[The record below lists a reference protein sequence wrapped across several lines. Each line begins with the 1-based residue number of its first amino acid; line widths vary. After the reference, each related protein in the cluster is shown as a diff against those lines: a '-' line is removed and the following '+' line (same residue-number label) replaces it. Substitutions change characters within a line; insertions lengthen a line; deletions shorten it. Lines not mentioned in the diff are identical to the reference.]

1 MNTLK
6 ISSLA
11 FLLQNNREKELS
23 MNKNNIFS
31 QLPEAFFIDYMKHA
45 HIFGGFYIPN
55 QKDIII
61 QDEEK
66 EIKIS

>member
-31 QLPEAFFIDYMKHA
+31 QLPEAF
-45 HIFGGFYIPN
+45 
-55 QKDIII
+55 
-61 QDEEK
+61 
-66 EIKIS
+66 